1 MLELK
6 SVSKTFDNSTSSQPA
21 LILSDVSFKITR
33 GEIVSIVGPNGC
45 GKTTLLKI
53 IAGLDK
59 QTSGEITAH
68 GHKNHSEI
76 RASLVFQDYSNSL
89 FPWQTVGQ
97 NIDFVLKTHTENK
110 EKRKEKL
117 QEILEKLN
125 LSEHQHKYPY
135 ELSGGLSQ
143 LTAFGRTMAMDP
155 EILLLDEPF
164 STLDYYTSLNLQQKF
179 ISLWEKTKIPAII
192 VTHSIDEAVLLS
204 DRIIILSHAP
214 ARIITEIQNK
224 LPRPRHITQIEH
236 QQFHD
241 TKKKVLENI
250 KGFLV

>member
-6 SVSKTFDNSTSSQPA
+6 NVSKTFDSSSTQPA
-21 LILSDVSFKITR
+21 LVLSDVSFKIPR
-33 GEIVSIVGPNGC
+33 GEIISFVGPNGC

-59 QTSGEITAH
+59 QTGGEIAAP
-68 GHKNHSEI
+68 GHKHHSEI
-76 RASLVFQDYSNSL
+76 RAGLVFQDYSNSL
-89 FPWQTVGQ
+89 FPWLTVEQ
-97 NIDFVLKTHTENK
+97 NIEFVLKTRIKNK
-110 EKRKEKL
+110 KERRNKI
-117 QEILEKLN
+117 QEILGKLN
-125 LSEHQHKYPY
+125 LSDHRHKYPY

-143 LTAFGRTMAMDP
+143 LTAFGRTMALNP

-179 ISLWEKTKIPAII
+179 ISLWEETKIPAII

-204 DRIIILSHAP
+204 DKIIIFSPAP
-214 ARIITEIQNK
+214 ARIIAEIQNK
-224 LPRPRHITQIEH
+224 LPRPRHISQIEY

-241 TKKKVLENI
+241 TKKKVMDNI